1 MKKII
6 SIIVVFLLTACTAQ
20 HRQSNELATQLNY
33 QSPQQVLSKLQNIEP
48 PERDLAQYQ
57 LNLGLL
63 QFLSADFTS
72 AIESLSKAKKQM
84 LALSAIS
91 ISENAIAGTV
101 NETLRSYSGYPTD
114 RVMVHNMLALSYL
127 FNHDI
132 DAARVEML
140 QADIEMKK
148 LVVKDSLSG
157 QLASAHLLTAIIYEF
172 LNEQSNALISYR
184 KTEEI
189 LMARNIR
196 IPLGLKESLLRM
208 SYEVDP
214 KGLYSIYTK
223 RYSPLTVSHE
233 NNKTQVYSLFF
244 DGVVSHKEQASI
256 LVPSFNG
263 EQLIR
268 ISMPTYYD
276 YSKPVAHAT
285 LFDATQQFTTELIEN
300 LETLVREDLDKDYP
314 SILLYTTTR
323 AVAKYQ
329 LVEKSGQQDPL
340 LGSLINI
347 ATILTEVA
355 DLRSWNMLPSN
366 IQFAY
371 METTDEELLVETAN
385 IKQANISLKKNAKNL
400 LLISH
405 LQTPIFHYSQ

>member
-1 MKKII
+1 MKKTI
-6 SIIVVFLLTACTAQ
+6 SIIVVFLLSACSAQ
-20 HRQSNELATQLNY
+20 HRQSNELATKLNY
-33 QSPQQVLSKLQNIEP
+33 QSPQQVLTQLQNIDP
-48 PERDLAQYQ
+48 PERDFAQYK

-63 QFLSADFTS
+63 QFLSADFS
-72 AIESLSKAKKQM
+72 GAIESLTKAKQQM
-84 LALSAIS
+84 LALDAIS
-91 ISENAIAGTV
+91 ISENAAAGTV

-114 RVMVHNMLALSYL
+114 RVMVHNILALSYL
-127 FNHDI
+127 FNDDI

-140 QADIEMKK
+140 QADIAMKK

-157 QLASAHLLTAIIYEF
+157 QLVSAHLLSAIIYEF
-172 LNEQSNALISYR
+172 LDEQSNALVSYR
-184 KTEEI
+184 KSEDI

-196 IPLGLKESLLRM
+196 IPLGLKKSLLRM

-214 KGLYSIYTK
+214 KGLYSLYTE
-223 RYSPLTVSHE
+223 RYNQLVTPLM
-233 NNKTQVYSLFF
+233 NNDTQVFSLYF

-256 LVPSFNG
+256 LVPSFNA

-276 YSKPVAHAT
+276 YSKQINHAR
-285 LFDATQQFTTELIEN
+285 LFDASQQFTTELIEN
-300 LETLVREDLDKDYP
+300 LETLVREDLDKEYP

-329 LVEKSGQQDPL
+329 LVEKSSQQDPL

-371 METTDEELLVETAN
+371 METSDDQLMIETAN
-385 IKQANISLKKNAKNL
+385 IKQDHIMLKKGAKNL

-405 LQTPIFHYSQ
+405 LQAPIFHYFK